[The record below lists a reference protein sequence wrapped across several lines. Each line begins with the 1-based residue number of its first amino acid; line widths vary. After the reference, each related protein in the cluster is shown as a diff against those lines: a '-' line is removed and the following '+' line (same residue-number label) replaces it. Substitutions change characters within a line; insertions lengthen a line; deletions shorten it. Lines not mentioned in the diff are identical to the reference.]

1 MQIGGVNS
9 FISQLSSLLQKK
21 TNNHN
26 SYTPPSGEVLIN
38 SILEKLSIDKKSDM
52 KQQELERNLTGF
64 GKDADEYVKRISQ
77 LGAEIYRA
85 ILESELK
92 NKIKEL
98 TQKEQLNKVAQY
110 QNTVNYSNNYNS
122 IGLSIYS

>member
-21 TNNHN
+21 TNNDS

-52 KQQELERNLTGF
+52 KQQEVERNLTGF
-64 GKDADEYVKRISQ
+64 GKEADEYVKRISQ
-77 LGAEIYRA
+77 SSAEIYRA
-85 ILESELK
+85 TLENELK

-98 TQKEQLNKVAQY
+98 TQKEQLNKIAIY
-110 QNTVNYSNNYNS
+110 QNTANYSSGYNS
-122 IGLSIYS
+122 TGLSLYS

>member
-21 TNNHN
+21 TNNDS

-52 KQQELERNLTGF
+52 KQQEVERNLTGF
-64 GKDADEYVKRISQ
+64 GKEADEYVKRISQ
-77 LGAEIYRA
+77 SSAEIYRA
-85 ILESELK
+85 TLENELK
-92 NKIKEL
+92 NKVKEL
-98 TQKEQLNKVAQY
+98 TQKEQLNKVAIY
-110 QNTVNYSNNYNS
+110 QNTANYSSGYNS
-122 IGLSIYS
+122 TGLSLYS

>member
-21 TNNHN
+21 TNNDS

-52 KQQELERNLTGF
+52 KQQEVERNLTGF
-64 GKDADEYVKRISQ
+64 GKEADEYVKRISQ
-77 LGAEIYRA
+77 LSAEIYRVT
-85 ILESELK
+85 LENELK

-98 TQKEQLNKVAQY
+98 TQKEQLNKVAIY
-110 QNTVNYSNNYNS
+110 QNTANYSSGYNS
-122 IGLSIYS
+122 TGLSLYS

>member
-21 TNNHN
+21 TNNDS

-52 KQQELERNLTGF
+52 KQQEVERNLTGF
-64 GKDADEYVKRISQ
+64 GKEADEYVKRMSQ
-77 LGAEIYRA
+77 SSAEIYRA
-85 ILESELK
+85 TLENELK

-98 TQKEQLNKVAQY
+98 TQKEQLNKVAIY
-110 QNTVNYSNNYNS
+110 QNTANYSSGYNS
-122 IGLSIYS
+122 TGLSLYS